1 MSDTNPYDGQE
12 RRRSFDEQMLRTVVL
27 NVMEAMPKPEHP
39 HCLTGDEQQWVRLA
53 IQAQVERAA
62 LRKAVIEKTLAGLVW
77 SAVVGFGY
85 VLIDY
90 LKAHGWK

>member
-1 MSDTNPYDGQE
+1 MSDTPYDGQE

-27 NVMEAMPKPEHP
+27 NVMEAMPKHDHP

-77 SAVVGFGY
+77 SAVVGLGY
-85 VLIDY
+85 VIVDY